1 MGKFD
6 GIIIVSDIDGTF
18 LGKFSRMVPE
28 NLEAIEY
35 FKSEGGLFTIATGRE
50 IMNIPS
56 VIPNISSLC
65 NAPVIAVNGACIWD
79 ATADRIL
86 HEEYL
91 PEPEISRIADAARLH
106 CPEIPLR
113 ISVRGEFLTERMG
126 EMTKKTFHNMLPH
139 FHILPY
145 SETPH
150 GKWYKLG
157 WDGTPEELLRVR
169 GVLKQALGE
178 DCLIQLG
185 HETILEIQSRHA
197 TKGAMLHKLKSLT
210 GRESA
215 VLWAIGDYEND
226 EIMLRMA
233 DRCAMPED
241 GMDKL
246 RSIPGII
253 QVCGHDEGAIAGL
266 IDYIEKNLTTI
277 REEE

>member
-6 GIIIVSDIDGTF
+6 NIIIVSDIDGTF
-18 LGKFSRMVPE
+18 LGKGSRMVPE

-56 VIPNISSLC
+56 VVPNISALC

-79 ATADRIL
+79 AAADRIL

-91 PEPEISRIADAARLH
+91 PEPEITRIADAARRN

-113 ISVRGEFLTERMG
+113 VSVRGEFLTEALSD
-126 EMTKKTFHNMLPH
+126 MTKKTFHNMLPH
-139 FHILPY
+139 FRVLPY
-145 SETPH
+145 EDIPH

-157 WDGTPEELLRVR
+157 WDGTPEQLLRVR
-169 GVLKQALGE
+169 RVLEQALGK
-178 DCLIQLG
+178 DCIIQLG
-185 HETILEIQSRHA
+185 HQTILEIQSRHA
-197 TKGAMLHKLKSLT
+197 TKGAMLSRLKDLT
-210 GRESA
+210 GRKNA
-215 VLWAIGDYEND
+215 TLWAIGDYEND
-226 EIMLRMA
+226 HLMLTMA

-246 RSIPGII
+246 RAIPGIV
-253 QVCGHDEGAIAGL
+253 QVCGHDKGAIAGL
-266 IDYIEKNLTTI
+266 IDYIARNLTTNK
-277 REEE
+277 EEE